1 MRALFIFCSLW
12 MGRGAVAKDL
22 GHRLGVGY
30 ADQFGLAQSLPSLA
44 ARFYPGAD
52 YGVQAAIGLNTP
64 KDDAKFGLQL
74 KALRTVFREQNLNFF
89 VAALVSLISDENHG
103 HTSSGFGLAGTVGA
117 EFFFAGLEN
126 LGFNF
131 EAGIGITS
139 LSSEVRVRT
148 IGDHPLRAGILF
160 YF

>member
-1 MRALFIFCSLW
+1 MRFILVMMTLW
-12 MGRGAVAKDL
+12 GAPAVAKDL
-22 GHRLGVGY
+22 GHRLGIGY
-30 ADQFGLAQSLPSLA
+30 ADQFGLGESLPSLA

-52 YGVQAAIGLNTP
+52 YGLQAAIGLDTP
-64 KDDAKFGLQL
+64 KDAARFGLQI

-89 VAALVSLISDENHG
+89 VAALVSLISDEDFG
-103 HTSSGFGLAGTVGA
+103 HTNSGFGMAGTVGA

-131 EAGIGITS
+131 EAGVGITS
-139 LSSEVRVRT
+139 LSNEVRVRT
-148 IGDHPLRAGILF
+148 IGDHPLRAGIFF